1 VIPVVTPWP
10 DRVLVVR
17 DVDTY
22 DGWFGP
28 DELAVAGT
36 FKLDKRRHDWL
47 LSRLAAKSLALQLGL
62 ARDPRAFRIE
72 RPRILVDGAP
82 QDVFVSLSHSAP
94 YAGAAIARDSIG
106 IDVETIREL
115 SPNAAHLFLTDDE
128 IREAERCR
136 TPNTLLHFWSAKE
149 AAWKKLGGSVATL
162 KQVPLHVDRETHD
175 GIRFVE
181 VETFRSEDVIV
192 AVTTE
197 R

>member
-17 DVDTY
+17 DVETY

-28 DELAVAGT
+28 DELALADT

-47 LSRLAAKSLALQLGL
+47 RSRLAAKSLALQLGL
-62 ARDPRAFRIE
+62 AHDPRAFRIE

-82 QDVFVSLSHSAP
+82 QDVYVSLSHSAP
-94 YAGAAIARDSIG
+94 YGGAAIARDSIG

-128 IREAERCR
+128 IRETERCH

-162 KQVPLHVDRETHD
+162 KQVPLHVNSETST
-175 GIRFVE
+175 GIRFLE
-181 VETFRSEDVIV
+181 VETFRADDVIV